1 MAMEKLDFCNFNF
14 DLSSTLNSAQQI
26 SAQFDAQ
33 REAQYAI
40 IDQVNREKARRDA
53 KIVAGAEASV
63 AQKELM
69 EEQLG
74 ELKAQNDILTEQLK
88 AEQAQREILEKH
100 LKVTTEQ
107 NGLLSAN
114 YQKLE
119 EMYNAQKEST
129 NEAQEDLHKSRV
141 FNAWMMVIAI
151 VAMLAAIAGPIA
163 TILVSG

>member
-1 MAMEKLDFCNFNF
+1 MDTLDFGRLQ
-14 DLSSTLNSAQQI
+14 DSLNLVTARQVSLFSEQEEQRRRVVEEI
-26 SAQFDAQ
+26 SRETAQ
-33 REAQYAI
+33 R
-40 IDQVNREKARRDA
+40 NA

-69 EEQLG
+69 EEQLV
-74 ELKAQNDILTEQLK
+74 ELKSQNDILSEQLK
-88 AEQAQREILEKH
+88 AEQAQREILEEH

-107 NGLLSAN
+107 NGLLTAN

-119 EMYNAQKEST
+119 EMYNAQKES
-129 NEAQEDLHKSRV
+129 NDEARKDLHKSRV

-163 TILVSG
+163 TILVSR